1 VGRGIVGEV
10 VRLAALEMPGVLRIG
25 RGGAAWRAWLR
36 GAPVVVRMDDGRV
49 PVHLWI
55 VARPNADVR
64 DLAAQVRRTVRAA
77 VERLLGLE
85 VSSVSVVVDGI
96 GS

>member
-1 VGRGIVGEV
+1 VGRGIVGAV
-10 VRLAALEMPGVLRIG
+10 VRLAALEMPGVRRIG

-49 PVHLWI
+49 EVHLWI

>member
-49 PVHLWI
+49 EVHLWI

>member
-1 VGRGIVGEV
+1 
-10 VRLAALEMPGVLRIG
+10 MPGVLRIG

-49 PVHLWI
+49 EVHLWI